1 MFCEAE
7 ANFLLES
14 SNKLL
19 IVYQIFVLDFQYT
32 ERS

>member
-14 SNKLL
+14 SHELL
-19 IVYQIFVLDFQYT
+19 IVY
-32 ERS
+32 